1 MSRAASLVREIEAA
15 KQRHAPDAP
24 WSAPSV
30 DPSYLSSA
38 RCVRAAERRKH
49 DGA

>member
-30 DPSYLSSA
+30 DPSVLIFSA
-38 RCVRAAERRKH
+38 LRAGGRKEET
-49 DGA
+49 